1 MARLALQCGFGRIF
15 LAAPTLLADASVPA
29 IAGLLA
35 FGCAAL
41 RFPVTEDSPTEAH
54 EFADTAVTT
63 ATSFVGSLIFLLLGK
78 VQQRPASPE

>member
-1 MARLALQCGFGRIF
+1 MALQCGFGRIF
-15 LAAPTLLADASVPA
+15 LVGSSLLADASVPA

-35 FGCAAL
+35 FVCAAL
-41 RFPVTEDSPTEAH
+41 PFPVTEELPTEAH

-63 ATSFVGSLIFLLLGK
+63 AMFFVGFLIFLLPGV

>member
-1 MARLALQCGFGRIF
+1 MALQCGFGRI
-15 LAAPTLLADASVPA
+15 LLVTPTLLADASVPA

-41 RFPVTEDSPTEAH
+41 PFPVTEEPSTETH

-63 ATSFVGSLIFLLLGK
+63 AMFFVGFLIFLLLGI
-78 VQQRPASPE
+78 VQQRPVSPE